1 MEAGSGAGV
10 GAGPGGVGGGGGA
23 GGPGGGASQAHSVDG
38 QSGGSWL
45 QLVLHQP
52 SLTEGDMEWHA
63 LAGWSGTREA
73 LSAAGVA
80 HAKAKDVKANMF

>member
-1 MEAGSGAGV
+1 M
-10 GAGPGGVGGGGGA
+10 
-23 GGPGGGASQAHSVDG
+23 
-38 QSGGSWL
+38 

-52 SLTEGDMEWHA
+52 SLTEGVMEWHA
-63 LAGWSGTREA
+63 LAGWSATREA